1 MTGMRSTRVQIAGSG
16 IAALSIA
23 QLLSQSGIPYAIE
36 PDGAKQQRSV
46 LLSSQT
52 IQLLSA
58 IHRTERFVQLGW
70 PIQRRSVLWS
80 DATEPVTVEH
90 QGISI
95 SESRLTDEFRSR
107 LRGSHKNTSVPA
119 SSGWL
124 IETQLWANSGDT
136 LTRYGERRTTFQTV
150 TLRSSADSRCCF
162 TESVSTGWLFLLPT
176 SNTEAALLC
185 TGYHPEEVLAESR
198 LVARQMERASVFSTP
213 VNIAPAMAHE
223 LTGPGLIRAGSAA
236 LRFDPLCGEGVGN
249 AAREAYLA
257 AAVLRAA
264 DRGEAVQGLLAHYAT
279 RLQQAFLRHLLVCR
293 SFYDIHQETAFWR
306 SELEHLETGIAAMQA
321 GALYAP
327 AMFRFEGLDLK
338 PVTA

>member
-1 MTGMRSTRVQIAGSG
+1 MTGTRVTRVQIAGSG
-16 IAALSIA
+16 IVALSIT

-36 PDGAKQQRSV
+36 PDNTKHQRSV

-52 IQLLSA
+52 VQLLSA
-58 IHRTERFVQLGW
+58 IHRTDRFAQLGW
-70 PIQRRSVLWS
+70 PIQRRSVLWG

-90 QGISI
+90 HGISI
-95 SESRLTDEFRSR
+95 SESRLSEELNSR
-107 LRGSHKNTSVPA
+107 LRASLKGTSGLGSSD
-119 SSGWL
+119 WL
-124 IETQLWANSGDT
+124 IETQLRTGSSDA

-150 TLRSSADSRCCF
+150 HLRSSADAHCCF
-162 TESVSTGWLFLLPT
+162 TESISTGWLFLLPT
-176 SNTEAALLC
+176 SSTEAALLC
-185 TGYHPEEVLAESR
+185 TGYQPEEVLAQSR
-198 LVARQMERASVFSTP
+198 LVAGQMERTSAFSTP
-213 VNIAPAMAHE
+213 VNSAPAMAHE

-236 LRFDPLCGEGVGN
+236 LRFDPLCGEGVGH

-264 DRGEAVQGLLAHYAT
+264 DRGETVQGLLEHYAT

-293 SFYDIHQETAFWR
+293 SFYDVHRETAFWS
-306 SELEHLETGIAAMQA
+306 SELEHLETGIAAIQA
-321 GALYAP
+321 GELYTP